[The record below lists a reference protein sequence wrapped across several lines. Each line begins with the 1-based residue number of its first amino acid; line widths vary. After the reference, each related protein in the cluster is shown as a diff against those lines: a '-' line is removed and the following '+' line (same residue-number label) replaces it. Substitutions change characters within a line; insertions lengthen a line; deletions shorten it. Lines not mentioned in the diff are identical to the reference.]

1 MSRRSANMNRV
12 DEAVAALAAAI
23 TSLQAVETVL
33 IGEVHAQAANMTA
46 AVNAVEAAKAAL
58 ETNAR

>member
-33 IGEVHAQAANMTA
+33 IAEPHAQAANMTA